1 MPSRPSSPHAAT
13 QAVSG
18 GRAWWNPQAAYW
30 LIRVGGFAV
39 IVPLTLART
48 GSDHRLFVIAVLAVS
63 GMLLALWGA
72 LDWRDRRAVSWPAWL
87 RVATLGV
94 LAAVG
99 GTGAALGP
107 ARSVVWFAA
116 MAAIAAGNDLSSGPA
131 AAVTAIGVVGV
142 EIGGLIFGFSVST
155 AVGWPLVLIV
165 SLLAGRNRRDARI
178 RAAQAAALVTR
189 TRQAQSEQRRAAAL
203 EERSR
208 IAREIHDVLAHSLAA
223 LGVQIE
229 TARSVLADTGDL
241 AALSGLLEHASR
253 LADDGL
259 SETRQAIHALRAD
272 TPPLPGG
279 LACLARGHEQHYH
292 RPVALSVTGQAC
304 PVRPEANVALIRAA
318 REALT
323 NAARHA
329 PGTAV
334 TMNLDYASGQVTLT
348 IANPAQPGPGVAA
361 DRGEDDSGSGYGL
374 AGMRERL
381 QLTGGTLTAG
391 PDGGQWVVRA
401 QVPL

>member
-1 MPSRPSSPHAAT
+1 MTAAGR
-13 QAVSG
+13 AAASG
-18 GRAWWNPQAAYW
+18 GRAWWNLQAAYW

-48 GSDHRLFVIAVLAVS
+48 GSGHRLFVITVLAVS
-63 GMLLALWGA
+63 GMLLALWGV
-72 LDWRDRRAVSWPAWL
+72 LDWHDRQAVSWPAWL
-87 RVATLGV
+87 RVAMLGV
-94 LAAVG
+94 LAADG
-99 GTGAALGP
+99 GTGAALSP

-116 MAAIAAGNDLSSGPA
+116 MAAVAAGNDLPFGPA
-131 AAVTAIGVVGV
+131 AAVTAIGVAGV
-142 EIGGLIFGFSVST
+142 EIGGLIFGFSAST
-155 AVGWPLVLIV
+155 AAGWPLVLIV

-189 TRQAQSEQRRAAAL
+189 TWQAQSEQRRAAAL

-241 AALSGLLEHASR
+241 AVVGGLLQQASR

-259 SETRQAIHALRAD
+259 SETRQAVHALRAD

-279 LACLARGHEQHYH
+279 LASLARGHELHYH

-329 PGTAV
+329 PCTAV
-334 TMNLDYASGQVTLT
+334 TMNLDYAPGQVTLT
-348 IANPAQPGPGVAA
+348 ISNPARSAGPATAA
-361 DRGEDDSGSGYGL
+361 DGSGSGYGL

-401 QVPL
+401 QVPP

>member
-1 MPSRPSSPHAAT
+1 MRAADR
-13 QAVSG
+13 AAAPG
-18 GRAWWNPQAAYW
+18 RRAWWNPQAAYW
-30 LIRVGGFAV
+30 LIRLGGFAV

-48 GSDHRLFVIAVLAVS
+48 GSGHRLFVITVLAV
-63 GMLLALWGA
+63 GGVLLTLWGV
-72 LDWRDRRAVSWPAWL
+72 LDWRDRRAVSWPARV
-87 RVATLGV
+87 RVAVLGV
-94 LAAVG
+94 LAAAG
-99 GTGAALGP
+99 GTGAALSP

-116 MAAIAAGNDLSSGPA
+116 MAAVAAGNDLPSGPA
-131 AAVTAIGVVGV
+131 AAVTAVGV
-142 EIGGLIFGFSVST
+142 AGVEAGGLLFGFSAST
-155 AVGWPLVLIV
+155 SVGWPLVLII
-165 SLLAGRNRRDARI
+165 SLLGGRNRRDARI

-189 TRQAQSEQRRAAAL
+189 TRQAQSDQRRAAAL

-208 IAREIHDVLAHSLAA
+208 IAREIHDVLAHSLSA
-223 LGVQIE
+223 LSIQIE

-241 AALSGLLEHASR
+241 AALSGLLERASR

-279 LACLARGHEQHYH
+279 LACLARGHEQHYQ

-304 PVRPEANVALIRAA
+304 PVRPEANVTLIRAA

-334 TMNLDYASGQVTLT
+334 TMNLDYAPGQVTLT
-348 IANPAQPGPGVAA
+348 ISNPAQDAWPAA
-361 DRGEDDSGSGYGL
+361 DGPGSGYGL

-391 PDGGQWVVRA
+391 PDGAQWVVRA
-401 QVPL
+401 QVPP

>member
-1 MPSRPSSPHAAT
+1 VDAADRAT
-13 QAVSG
+13 APG
-18 GRAWWNPQAAYW
+18 RRAWWHPRAAYW

-39 IVPLTLART
+39 IVPLTIART
-48 GSDHRLFVIAVLAVS
+48 GSGHLLFVIAVLAVV
-63 GMLLALWGA
+63 GVLLALWGV
-72 LDWRDRRAVSWPAWL
+72 LDWRDRQAMPWPGWL
-87 RVATLGV
+87 RVAMLGV
-94 LAAVG
+94 LAAG
-99 GTGAALGP
+99 GGLAATWSP

-116 MAAIAAGNDLSSGPA
+116 LAAVAAGNDLPSAPA
-131 AAVTAIGVVGV
+131 AAVTALGVLGV
-142 EIGGLIFGFSVST
+142 EAGGLVFGFSASA
-155 AVGWPLVLIV
+155 AVGWPLVLVV

-178 RAAQAAALVTR
+178 RAAQASALVTR

-223 LGVQIE
+223 LSVQIE
-229 TARSVLADTGDL
+229 TARSVLADTGNP
-241 AALSGLLEHASR
+241 AALGGLLEQASH

-272 TPPLPGG
+272 TPPLPSG
-279 LACLARGHEQHYH
+279 LADLARSHEQHYH

-334 TMNLDYASGQVTLT
+334 TMNLKYADGQVTLT
-348 IANPAQPGPGVAA
+348 VSNPAPFTGPGVVA
-361 DRGEDDSGSGYGL
+361 DGGEDGSGSGYGL

-381 QLTGGTLTAG
+381 QLAGGTLSAG
-391 PDGGQWVVRA
+391 PDSGRWIVRA